1 MKTIKKYKQSI
12 LNILQNTRYNY
23 NQNLIELFK
32 YHNLDYQYILPAN
45 YDERCEEIE
54 NDIQHAKIV
63 LRNKDRDEWIDT
75 QIIDIKKFFT
85 YKKQICD
92 K

>member
-1 MKTIKKYKQSI
+1 VFKILTKNIDIYDDECSEDYKKIQTIN

-54 NDIQHAKIV
+54 NDIQHAK
-63 LRNKDRDEWIDT
+63 
-75 QIIDIKKFFT
+75 KF
-85 YKKQICD
+85 
-92 K
+92 